1 MRHQALQH
9 VCLTCRHQARAA
21 STLSRASKRYVQISA
36 TPTSTEPTQRSIEAS
51 QTAAPPDAR
60 FEVLGTHSSLL
71 SASLSASQ
79 NLYTRKGTLVG
90 FNGVPEN
97 ALSTLSLL
105 EPFRRIPLAIPFLY
119 QRLTSTT
126 PYTALLAPK
135 SPNTSLVVV
144 HLDGRVD
151 WILAQR
157 NALQAWTGPSLSLRP
172 QVNTALSPAHWGQT
186 HTTGRGLLAL
196 SGRGLIHQISLKQ
209 GEKYIVH
216 PSHVVAYTAGAGP
229 SSSPRPY
236 RFKATSF
243 RLQIPA
249 VRHWVPDTRFF
260 RVMRESAAWSLLS
273 RVAFT
278 LRTWSRKTIWG
289 DRLFLHF
296 TGPTQILLQSRGN
309 SLRDSLSNR
318 DVNEIADSPAGSA
331 AAAFHRKPSATRG
344 SGGGDVV
351 HDAVT
356 PGPGAP
362 SEKARET
369 KLSFATVGQKG
380 EGVRWEKDGQEG
392 KSS

>member
-90 FNGVPEN
+90 FNGIPEN

-105 EPFRRIPLAIPFLY
+105 EPFRRGPLAIPFLY

-157 NALQAWTGPSLSLRP
+157 NALQSWTGPSLSLRP
-172 QVNTALSPAHWGQT
+172 QLNTALSPAHWGQT

-196 SGRGLIHQISLKQ
+196 TGRGLIHQISLKQ
-209 GEKYIVH
+209 GEEYIVH
-216 PSHVVAYTAGAGP
+216 PSHVVAYTAGP
-229 SSSPRPY
+229 SPPRPY

-249 VRHWVPDTRFF
+249 
-260 RVMRESAAWSLLS
+260 
-273 RVAFT
+273 
-278 LRTWSRKTIWG
+278 
-289 DRLFLHF
+289 LFLHF

-331 AAAFHRKPSATRG
+331 AAAFHRKPPVAKG

-356 PGPGAP
+356 PGPGVP

-380 EGVRWEKDGQEG
+380 EGVRWEKDGPQDVG
-392 KSS
+392 KST

>member
-36 TPTSTEPTQRSIEAS
+36 TPTSTEPTQRSIEAT

-90 FNGVPEN
+90 FNGSPEN

-105 EPFRRIPLAIPFLY
+105 EPFRRGPLAIPFLY

-157 NALQAWTGPSLSLRP
+157 NALQAWTGPSLALRP
-172 QVNTALSPAHWGQT
+172 QLNTALSPAYWGQT

-196 SGRGLIHQISLKQ
+196 TGRGLIHQISLKQ
-209 GEKYIVH
+209 GEEYIVH
-216 PSHVVAYTAGAGP
+216 PSHVVAYTAGP
-229 SSSPRPY
+229 SAPRPY

-249 VRHWVPDTRFF
+249 ISNWIPDTRFF
-260 RVMRESAAWSLLS
+260 RVMRESVAWSLLS
-273 RVAFT
+273 RLAFT
-278 LRTWSRKTIWG
+278 LRTWSRRTIWG

-309 SLRDSLSNR
+309 SLRDSLSDR

-331 AAAFHRKPSATRG
+331 AAAFHRKPAATT
-344 SGGGDVV
+344 SKVSGGDVV
-351 HDAVT
+351 HDAVN

-380 EGVRWEKDGQEG
+380 EGVRWEKEGQEG

>member
-90 FNGVPEN
+90 FNGIPEN

-105 EPFRRIPLAIPFLY
+105 EPFRRGPLAIPFLY

-157 NALQAWTGPSLSLRP
+157 NALQSWTGPSLSLRP
-172 QVNTALSPAHWGQT
+172 SSTPPSVPPTGAKPTPPA
-186 HTTGRGLLAL
+186 A
-196 SGRGLIHQISLKQ
+196 ISLKQ
-209 GEKYIVH
+209 GEEYIVH
-216 PSHVVAYTAGAGP
+216 PSHVVAYTAGP
-229 SSSPRPY
+229 SPPRPY

-249 VRHWVPDTRFF
+249 VRHLLPDTRFF

-278 LRTWSRKTIWG
+278 LRTWSRRTIWG

-331 AAAFHRKPSATRG
+331 AAAFHRKPPVAKG

-356 PGPGAP
+356 PGPGVP

-380 EGVRWEKDGQEG
+380 EGVRWEKDGPQDVG
-392 KSS
+392 KST

>member
-36 TPTSTEPTQRSIEAS
+36 TPTSTEPTQRSIEAT

-79 NLYTRKGTLVG
+79 ILYTRKGTLVG
-90 FNGVPEN
+90 FNGSPEN

-105 EPFRRIPLAIPFLY
+105 EPFRRGPLAIPFLY

-157 NALQAWTGPSLSLRP
+157 NALQAWTGPSLSLTP
-172 QVNTALSPAHWGQT
+172 QLNTALSPAHWGQT

-196 SGRGLIHQISLKQ
+196 TGRGLIHQISLKQ
-209 GEKYIVH
+209 GEEYIVH
-216 PSHVVAYTAGAGP
+216 PSHVVAYTAGP
-229 SSSPRPY
+229 SPPRPY

-249 VRHWVPDTRFF
+249 VRHLLPDTRFF

-278 LRTWSRKTIWG
+278 LRTWSRRTIWG

-331 AAAFHRKPSATRG
+331 AAAFHHRKPPVAKG
-344 SGGGDVV
+344 SGGGGDVV